1 MTLTFNRRKIILTLA
16 VFAFILVL
24 IHSIVL
30 AIYFY
35 VGNPDEFDFVRL
47 IDLDYEGNIPTLF
60 SSLLFLT
67 NGVLLYCLY
76 QATKQAE
83 MPGAGYWLGL
93 ALVFTFLGFD
103 EGSRL
108 HEEIGDLFENVVL
121 SEGYLYFPWV
131 IPYSIAFIVAVA
143 IYFRFY
149 LTLEREL
156 QVRLF
161 VCAAVFLSGALGVE
175 IISAREADIAGTSSL
190 SYSVL
195 YTIEES
201 LEMAGLILLVD
212 TLLRQFGKHHSE
224 VKVKFS

>member
-1 MTLTFNRRKIILTLA
+1 MTLTFNRRKIVLTLA
-16 VFAFILVL
+16 VFAFVLVL

-35 VGNPDEFDFVRL
+35 IDNPDEFDFVRL

-60 SSLLFLT
+60 SSLLFLA
-67 NGVLLYCLY
+67 NGALLYLLC
-76 QATKQAE
+76 QATKQSE
-83 MPGAGYWLGL
+83 RPGAAYWLGL

-121 SEGYLYFPWV
+121 SEGFLYFPWV
-131 IPYSIAFIVAVA
+131 IPYSIAFLVAIA

-149 LTLEREL
+149 LTLDRDL

-161 VCAAVFLSGALGVE
+161 LCAAVFLSGALGVE
-175 IISAREADIAGTSSL
+175 IISAREADLAGTSSL
-190 SYSVL
+190 TYSVL

-212 TLLRQFGKHHSE
+212 TLLREMSKHYSAAQLN
-224 VKVKFS
+224 FR